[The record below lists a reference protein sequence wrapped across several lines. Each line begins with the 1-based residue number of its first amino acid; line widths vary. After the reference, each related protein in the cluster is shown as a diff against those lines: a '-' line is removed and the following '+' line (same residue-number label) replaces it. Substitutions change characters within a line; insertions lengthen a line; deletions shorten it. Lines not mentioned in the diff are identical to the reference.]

1 MLSSGLRIPG
11 FPNGQDTPDTYR
23 GELGSLQRVPSN
35 YHPQYINQLNETD
48 SVIPHSSA
56 RPPSVNH
63 ASEINSI
70 HASRPQQAKYADYSQ
85 RGKRIASY
93 NNWPPTAKQ
102 NPENLADAGFFY
114 TGQADSVRC
123 FLCGTG
129 LRNWDPEDEP
139 WVEHARWA
147 PECFFVKDKKGQDFI
162 NLVQVAVR
170 QQQMQ
175 EALQQQSDAMT
186 REATDIAA
194 DCVPPNIDTGIQNN
208 MATSSQSLT
217 SGRKPP
223 TNAEKK
229 NPLLSDAAQSV
240 LAMGYLPRIVKMA
253 VDKVLQS
260 KGWDGMSGSNIANII
275 FDMEESGEID
285 KENSMVPKVL
295 SDSSWK
301 KINDRVPDDIKELT
315 QRNSEMR
322 ERTMCI
328 LCCEERVSIVFLP
341 CGHLVS
347 CAQCSPALKNCPVCR
362 ESIKG
367 TVRVSFA

>member
-1 MLSSGLRIPG
+1 MSIDVTSR
-11 FPNGQDTPDTYR
+11 GQDTPDTYR
-23 GELGSLQRVPSN
+23 GN
-35 YHPQYINQLNETD
+35 INSVDYRRPNSSRTD
-48 SVIPHSSA
+48 SLNSSVHPTNNVEDINTFP
-56 RPPSVNH
+56 RP
-63 ASEINSI
+63 E
-70 HASRPQQAKYADYSQ
+70 AKYPGYAQ
-85 RGKRIASY
+85 MGKRAASY
-93 NNWPPTAKQ
+93 RNWPQTAKQ
-102 NPENLADAGFFY
+102 VPNNLMDAGFFY

-123 FLCGTG
+123 FMCGTG

-147 PECFFVKDKKGQDFI
+147 PECYYVRDKKGQDFI

-175 EALQQQSDAMT
+175 EALEQQSDSLA

-194 DCVPPNIDTGIQNN
+194 DCLPPNIDTDIQNN
-208 MATSSQSLT
+208 TPSTQQQQLP

-223 TNAEKK
+223 TNAERK

-240 LAMGYLPRIVKMA
+240 LAMGYLPRIVKIA
-253 VDKVLQS
+253 VDKVLET
-260 KGWDGMSGSNIANII
+260 KGWDGMSGSNIANVV

-285 KENSMVPKVL
+285 HEKCFVPKVESDQDWKKKN
-295 SDSSWK
+295 SDSMPESS
-301 KINDRVPDDIKELT
+301 KELVEKNT
-315 QRNSEMR
+315 EMR

-328 LCCEERVSIVFLP
+328 LCCEERVSITFLP

-362 ESIKG
+362 EGIKG
-367 TVRVSFA
+367 TVRIFFS

>member
-1 MLSSGLRIPG
+1 
-11 FPNGQDTPDTYR
+11 
-23 GELGSLQRVPSN
+23 
-35 YHPQYINQLNETD
+35 
-48 SVIPHSSA
+48 
-56 RPPSVNH
+56 
-63 ASEINSI
+63 
-70 HASRPQQAKYADYSQ
+70 
-85 RGKRIASY
+85 
-93 NNWPPTAKQ
+93 
-102 NPENLADAGFFY
+102 
-114 TGQADSVRC
+114 
-123 FLCGTG
+123 
-129 LRNWDPEDEP
+129 
-139 WVEHARWA
+139 
-147 PECFFVKDKKGQDFI
+147 
-162 NLVQVAVR
+162 
-170 QQQMQ
+170 MQ
-175 EALQQQSDAMT
+175 C
-186 REATDIAA
+186 

-208 MATSSQSLT
+208 TATSSQSMP

-253 VDKVLQS
+253 VDKVLQA

-295 SDSSWK
+295 SDSSCK
-301 KINDRVPDDIKELT
+301 KIHDRVPDDIKELT